1 MEINR
6 FCKFLLFTFMSM
18 CHLSSY
24 GQSGYI
30 ELSLKCKVRVQYTFS
45 HGKEVNNAELIV
57 NISEDKGSKYKFIRI
72 TSSNE
77 IANDISVSTGRFS
90 HLKGVESIGS
100 DRSDENTYDI
110 TSNDSFP
117 GNRSSN
123 NRIYLNRNNGE
134 IIVSKEFTSPN
145 GVSQTSISGTCEKI
159 DTTKKKF

>member
-1 MEINR
+1 
-6 FCKFLLFTFMSM
+6 M

-77 IANDISVSTGRFS
+77 IANDISVSSARVS
-90 HLKGVESIGS
+90 QLIGVESIGS

-110 TSNDSFP
+110 TTIQTFP

-123 NRIYLNRNNGE
+123 SRIYLNRNNGE
-134 IIVSKEFTSPN
+134 IIVSREFTSPS
-145 GVSQTSISGTCEKI
+145 GVGQTSIGGTCEKI